1 MSDAFTTIDAEAA
14 EVARLT
20 ALLPKPRRAPRPIG
34 LPLVDV
40 RNLQV
45 RFGEHGTPIIRGINL
60 ALHRGECLALVG
72 ESGSGKSVT
81 ARTLVGLAGVGAR
94 ISADTL
100 TFADH
105 DLRALNERRWRE
117 LRGSRIGFVMQDALG
132 SLDPLRTVGAEIAES
147 LRLHTAL
154 KRDQRA
160 TKVIDLLRSVGVSE
174 PEIRAQQYPHQLS
187 GGMRQRALI
196 ASAIACGPELLIAD
210 EPTTALDA
218 AVQMQVLDLLES
230 LRTTQNAMIVVSH
243 DFAVVSHLADS
254 VAVMHRGV
262 IVEQG
267 PIEAVLRNPQ
277 HPYTRSLLDAVKSVH
292 VRGFGKPGRS
302 AHSTTKSAPAP
313 SPPVLSADGMTK
325 AFNGPD
331 GKKRTAVSNV
341 SFDLHAGETI
351 GIVGESGSG
360 KTTTIRIILGLEKAD
375 AGIVRIKGR
384 DWQTLSHDEQRRT
397 RRRMQVVFQDPLGSF
412 DPRYTVERVLKEAI
426 QVAQLAVNENTP
438 TANSSHQRALELLE
452 LVRLDPSVLPRR
464 PVEMSGGQRQR
475 LAIARALAARP
486 EILVC
491 DEPVSALDVSVQK
504 QILDLL
510 ADLKTRLHLACL
522 FISHDLGVIQR
533 ISDRVLVMKDG
544 AVIESGD
551 VGEIFANPR
560 QPYTQTLLSA
570 IPFPEFLGNAIDI

>member
-1 MSDAFTTIDAEAA
+1 M
-14 EVARLT
+14 
-20 ALLPKPRRAPRPIG
+20 
-34 LPLVDV
+34 
-40 RNLQV
+40 
-45 RFGEHGTPIIRGINL
+45 
-60 ALHRGECLALVG
+60 
-72 ESGSGKSVT
+72 
-81 ARTLVGLAGVGAR
+81 
-94 ISADTL
+94 
-100 TFADH
+100 
-105 DLRALNERRWRE
+105 
-117 LRGSRIGFVMQDALG
+117 
-132 SLDPLRTVGAEIAES
+132 
-147 LRLHTAL
+147 
-154 KRDQRA
+154 
-160 TKVIDLLRSVGVSE
+160 
-174 PEIRAQQYPHQLS
+174 
-187 GGMRQRALI
+187 
-196 ASAIACGPELLIAD
+196 
-210 EPTTALDA
+210 
-218 AVQMQVLDLLES
+218 
-230 LRTTQNAMIVVSH
+230 
-243 DFAVVSHLADS
+243 
-254 VAVMHRGV
+254 
-262 IVEQG
+262 
-267 PIEAVLRNPQ
+267 
-277 HPYTRSLLDAVKSVH
+277 
-292 VRGFGKPGRS
+292 
-302 AHSTTKSAPAP
+302 
-313 SPPVLSADGMTK
+313 
-325 AFNGPD
+325 
-331 GKKRTAVSNV
+331 
-341 SFDLHAGETI
+341 
-351 GIVGESGSG
+351 
-360 KTTTIRIILGLEKAD
+360 
-375 AGIVRIKGR
+375 RIKGR